1 MTCLRSKG
9 RQEQSEDPNP
19 FQGFFPHH
27 TTYLHKDREDNQSL
41 VPEPLTGTRVCAH
54 KTRI

>member
-9 RQEQSEDPNP
+9 RQEPSEDPNL

-41 VPEPLTGTRVCAH
+41 VPEPLTGTHVCAH